1 MATDSKTSVLVQS
14 QVPGYLLEEGPN
26 LVAFLKAYYEWME
39 TTGQMTEQ
47 SKSLLVN
54 QDIDTTDLDKFYSFF
69 QREILADFPETILA
83 DRRLVAKKIKDLY
96 RSKGT
101 LASYNLLFRIL
112 YNQDVS
118 IYKPSE
124 NILRASD
131 GRWTQ
136 DTLVRLGAPFTGNL
150 ETALGKFVTG
160 QSSGAAG
167 KILRTVTVFESGVE
181 VKELRLVEVT
191 GTFLDL
197 EQVTTSDNVGGFVV
211 NTIGPLS
218 DVSFG
223 SASASGGGGHQVG
236 DNVNLSS
243 VTGSGAK
250 GTISRT
256 VNEVVLFELTSGGSG
271 YRVGNT
277 VVTISGGN
285 PKGGLT
291 GQVTVTAIANTE
303 SIFRYT
309 DTIQGLSNTPIG
321 YGPTYSSNSGIVSS
335 NLAIANSSTA
345 LSVAL
350 GTNTIIV
357 GTISAISANNGNYQ
371 GGILPGVSVVDEQ
384 VSDLDISDGAGGFKG
399 RNAVITR
406 SFLPGSIADIAVIN
420 GGRSYNAIDAVTV
433 TNTTRAATNAVG
445 DPVVSGVVLEDGSY
459 KGTRGFLSSDQRIQ
473 DNYYYQEFS
482 YVIKSSTALKT
493 YRDIVRSTIHP
504 AGTKLFGQ
512 IDIEDTLDLT
522 SLDIESFVSIDLI
535 GGKTGIGSI
544 SPNTVVSS
552 DLILTRN
559 FAIPSISPATLFGNP
574 AVYQAGTANGFINV
588 ANNNIISSYLTK
600 TITTFLPEPVLL
612 GTGFVVKGEGTS
624 FSTIVTSGSQIEI
637 NDIVPGTTGNT
648 IYIVNTVYSNTTL
661 TINTIFA
668 GSAMAN
674 GTFIY
679 AT

>member
-1 MATDSKTSVLVQS
+1 
-14 QVPGYLLEEGPN
+14 
-26 LVAFLKAYYEWME
+26 ME

-47 SKSLLVN
+47 SKNLLVN
-54 QDIDTTDLDKFYSFF
+54 QDIDTTDLGKFYSFF
-69 QREILADFPETILA
+69 QREILADFPDAILA

-160 QSSGAAG
+160 QTSGATG

-197 EQVTTSDNVGGFVV
+197 EQVVTSDNVGGFVV

-236 DNVNLSS
+236 DNVTLSS

-250 GTISRT
+250 GTVSRT

-291 GQVTVTAIANTE
+291 GQINVTAISNTE
-303 SIFRYT
+303 TIFRYT
-309 DTIQGLSNTPIG
+309 DTIQGLSDTPIG

-345 LSVAL
+345 LSAAL
-350 GTNTIIV
+350 GTSTITV

-371 GGILPGVSVVDEQ
+371 GGILPSVSVVDEE

-459 KGTRGFLSSDQRIQ
+459 KGTKGFLSSDQRIQ

-482 YVIKSSTALKT
+482 YVIKSPTALKT

-544 SPNTVVSS
+544 GPNTVVSS

-559 FAIPSISPATLFGNP
+559 FAIPSISPATIIGNP
-574 AVYQAGTANGFINV
+574 AVYQAANGFIYV
-588 ANNNIISSYLTK
+588 ANNNIISNYLSK
-600 TITTFLPEPVLL
+600 TISPYFPEPVIL
-612 GTGFVVKGEGTS
+612 GTGFVIKGEDTT
-624 FSTIVTSGSQIEI
+624 FSTILTGGSQIEVT
-637 NDIVPGTTGNT
+637 DLVPGATGNT
-648 IYIVNTVYSNTTL
+648 TYIVNTVFSNTTL

-674 GTFIY
+674 GTFRY